1 MSANKNVPFEGTD
14 KAHNALKET
23 LTRTTLNT
31 LLANRIPV
39 SIADK
44 LSRQVADKVDLLTL
58 YKIVADDMKH
68 QRVPKQRILD
78 RTIVHMFEILFR
90 IINSNSNSNANK
102 GNETALKQKE
112 FFTLVPRGECLDL
125 FLQLVKEY
133 CMGDT
138 EIQRYTYQ
146 LEQLIEGVSNEYI
159 INWDKLYQSDE
170 FKRYLSA
177 LLSLILKHLRDD
189 RAPIPA
195 LENKMP
201 THFQPYRINSFLN
214 QICKLKQTGALQLD

>member
-1 MSANKNVPFEGTD
+1 MSANNNVPFEGTD
-14 KAHNALKET
+14 KARKALKSI
-23 LTRTTLNT
+23 LTTSTFNT

-44 LSRQVADKVDLLTL
+44 LSRQVVDNVDFLTL
-58 YKIVADDMKH
+58 FKIVAEDMQNQH
-68 QRVPKQRILD
+68 VPKQRILD

-90 IINSNSNSNANK
+90 IINAEK
-102 GNETALKQKE
+102 GNEAEAMQKE

-133 CMGDT
+133 CMGDA
-138 EIQRYTYQ
+138 EIQRYTHK
-146 LEQLIEGVSNEYI
+146 LEELIEGYSKEYI
-159 INWDKLYQSDE
+159 INWDQLYKSE
-170 FKRYLSA
+170 AFKSYLSA
-177 LLSLILKHLRDD
+177 LLSLILTHLRED

-195 LENKMP
+195 LENKIP

-214 QICKLKQTGALQLD
+214 QICKLKQTGALQLDA

>member
-1 MSANKNVPFEGTD
+1 MPFEGTE

-44 LSRQVADKVDLLTL
+44 LSRQVANKIDLLTL
-58 YKIVADDMKH
+58 YKIVADDIKH

-90 IINSNSNSNANK
+90 IINSKSNENVV
-102 GNETALKQKE
+102 KQKE

-146 LEQLIEGVSNEYI
+146 LEELIEGVSNGYI
-159 INWDKLYQSDE
+159 INWDKLYQSE
-170 FKRYLSA
+170 QFKRYLSA

-201 THFQPYRINSFLN
+201 THFHPYRINLFLN

>member
-1 MSANKNVPFEGTD
+1 MSANNNVPFEGTD
-14 KAHNALKET
+14 KARKALKAI
-23 LTRTTLNT
+23 LTTSTFNT

-44 LSRQVADKVDLLTL
+44 LSRQVVDNVDFLTL
-58 YKIVADDMKH
+58 FKIVADDMQKQH
-68 QRVPKQRILD
+68 VPKQRILD

-90 IINSNSNSNANK
+90 IINAEK
-102 GNETALKQKE
+102 DNEAETMQKE

-133 CMGDT
+133 CMGDA
-138 EIQRYTYQ
+138 EIQRYTHK
-146 LEQLIEGVSNEYI
+146 LEQLIEGYRKEYI
-159 INWDKLYQSDE
+159 INWEQLYKSE
-170 FKRYLSA
+170 AFKSYLAA
-177 LLSLILKHLRDD
+177 LLSLILTHLRED

-195 LENKMP
+195 LENKIP

-214 QICKLKQTGALQLD
+214 KICKLKQTGALQLDA

>member
-1 MSANKNVPFEGTD
+1 MAANNNVPFEGTETAR
-14 KAHNALKET
+14 KALQET
-23 LTRTTLNT
+23 LARSALNT

-44 LSRQVADKVDLLTL
+44 LSRQVADNVDLLTL
-58 YKIVADDMKH
+58 YKIIAEDM
-68 QRVPKQRILD
+68 QEQQVPKQRILD

-90 IINSNSNSNANK
+90 IINTEE
-102 GNETALKQKE
+102 ETEKEVKQKG

-138 EIQRYTYQ
+138 EIGRYTY
-146 LEQLIEGVSNEYI
+146 EIETLIQIYSTEYI

-170 FKRYLSA
+170 FKSYLSE
-177 LLSLILKHLRDD
+177 LLALILTHLREDKK
-189 RAPIPA
+189 PIPA

-201 THFQPYRINSFLN
+201 IHFQPYRINSFLN
-214 QICKLKQTGALQLD
+214 QICKLKQTGTLQLDY

>member
-1 MSANKNVPFEGTD
+1 MSANNNMPFEGTE
-14 KAHNALKET
+14 KAHKALKET
-23 LTRTTLNT
+23 LTRTTLNA

-90 IINSNSNSNANK
+90 IINANK
-102 GNETALKQKE
+102 GNESAVKQKE

-146 LEQLIEGVSNEYI
+146 LEHLIEGVSNEYI
-159 INWDKLYQSDE
+159 INWDKLYQSQE

>member
-1 MSANKNVPFEGTD
+1 MPFEGTE
-14 KAHNALKET
+14 KAHNALKEI

-90 IINSNSNSNANK
+90 IINANANK
-102 GNETALKQKE
+102 GNETELKQKE

-146 LEQLIEGVSNEYI
+146 LEQMIVSVSNEYI

-214 QICKLKQTGALQLD
+214 KICKLKQTGALQLD